1 MSSSINDSFTVD
13 LAGAW
18 RLTSPDSDH
27 SLPMSLPG
35 DVHSVLHAEGLI
47 PDPYFARN
55 EEVVQWVARQDWALT
70 RSFTLDDAS
79 GDWYLDIDYLDTIAS
94 VYVND
99 VLILEAD
106 NCFQR
111 YRPDVSKALKTG
123 ENSIRIV
130 LHSSISAGAA
140 LQAKQPFY
148 IPYSTAN
155 SPIPNGNML
164 RKPQCHFGWDWNIAI
179 APLGLYGTI
188 ALKKLEIARI
198 ESVVTQQSHN
208 DDGSVDLKVT
218 VALFA
223 KGTGIAQLYFS
234 LDDERVRLDV
244 GFNAGE
250 TSITHVFHVE
260 KPRLWW
266 PAGNGEQALYAL
278 SVETNFETVT
288 RQIGLRTVELITT
301 EDDAGSRFALKVNG
315 REIFAR
321 GANWI
326 PADAL
331 FSRSNPAA
339 TEDLLQ
345 SAAAANMNAIRVW
358 GGGFYE
364 HDWFYETCDRLG
376 LMVWQ
381 DFMFACNL
389 YPSTGDFLENVEAE
403 VGYQVRRLATHPSIV
418 LWCGD
423 NELVG
428 ALTWFEESRKDRD
441 RYLVSYDRLNRTIEK
456 AMKKALPDAIWWP
469 SSPAS
474 GYLNFGDAWHAD
486 GSGDMHYWSVWHEN
500 KSFDNYRSV
509 RPRFCSE
516 FGFQSYTS
524 LPVIKTYAEA
534 KDMNIA
540 SPVMELH
547 QKNAGGNE
555 RIAGTMFRYFRFP
568 KDFPNFVYLSQVQ
581 QGLAIKTAV
590 EYWRSLKPHCM
601 GTIYWQLNDTWPV
614 ASWSSLDYGGRW
626 KVMHYLV
633 RRFFQPVSVAA
644 IPSEDNKTIRFSL
657 VNDTNVDV
665 TVDISVSLLKL
676 DGERVPL
683 TTAHAVC
690 TPDAAVTALSID
702 ADQVPADCLLAWRFT
717 ASNGMGGEGHYVHG
731 TYKALELQ
739 PAGLTVLREEKE
751 ENGTVELTVTA
762 KGLALFVMIESEV
775 DGRYS
780 DNAFDLAAGES
791 RRIVFTPARP
801 LAGSVPDFR
810 IYDLQSS
817 QSVDSQ

>member
-1 MSSSINDSFTVD
+1 MPVSNNFVD
-13 LAGAW
+13 LAGSW
-18 RLTSPDSDH
+18 QLTSPESDH
-27 SLPMSLPG
+27 SASMAVPG
-35 DVHSVLHAEGLI
+35 DVHSALHAAELI
-47 PDPYFARN
+47 PDPYFGRN
-55 EEVVQWVARQDWALT
+55 EEVVQWVAKQDWMVT
-70 RSFTLDDAS
+70 RSFSLDDIS
-79 GDWYLDIDYLDTIAS
+79 GDWYLDIDYLDTVATVSINGA
-94 VYVND
+94 V
-99 VLILEAD
+99 VLEGN

-111 YRPDVSKALKTG
+111 YRPDVSKALKVG
-123 ENSIRIV
+123 ENTIRIV
-130 LHSSISAGAA
+130 LHSSVRVGAE
-140 LQAKQPFY
+140 LQTKQPFY
-148 IPYSTAN
+148 IPYNPGN
-155 SPIPNGNML
+155 SPIPDGNML

-188 ALKKLEIARI
+188 ALKKLETARI
-198 ESVVTQQSHN
+198 DHIATRQFHN
-208 DDGSVDLKVT
+208 EDGTVDLTVT
-218 VALFA
+218 TSLFA
-223 KGTGIAQLYFS
+223 KAQGIAQLYFV

-244 GFNAGE
+244 GVHAGE
-250 TSITHVFHVE
+250 TPVTHVFHIE

-266 PAGNGEQALYAL
+266 PAGSGEQALYTL
-278 SVETNFETVT
+278 SVELPSQTET
-288 RQIGLRTVELITT
+288 RQIGLRTIELIIDKD
-301 EDDAGSRFALKVNG
+301 EPGSRFAFKVNG
-315 REIFAR
+315 REIFCR

-331 FSRSNPAA
+331 FSRSSPDK

-345 SAAAANMNAIRVW
+345 SAVAANMNMIRVW

-364 HDWFYETCDRLG
+364 HDWFYDICNRLG

-403 VGYQVRRLATHPSIV
+403 VGYQTRRLATHPSIV

-441 RYLVSYDRLNRTIEK
+441 RYLVSYDRLNRTIEV
-456 AMKKALPDAIWWP
+456 AMKKASPDGIWWP

-474 GYLNFGDAWHAD
+474 GYLDFGDAWHAD

-500 KSFDNYRSV
+500 KSFDNYRTV

-524 LPVIKTYAEA
+524 LPVLKTYADP

-568 KDFPNFVYLSQVQ
+568 KDFPNFVYLSQIQ
-581 QGLAIKTAV
+581 QGLAIKSAV

-626 KVMHYLV
+626 KAMHYLV
-633 RRFFQPVSVAA
+633 RRFFQPVAIAA
-644 IPSEDNKTIRFSL
+644 IPSEDNSKIRFSL
-657 VNDTNVDV
+657 VNDTFH
-665 TVDISVSLLKL
+665 DISVDLAVSLIDMKGKRTSL
-676 DGERVPL
+676 RTVQ
-683 TTAHAVC
+683 AVC
-690 TPDAAVTALSID
+690 SPDAACTALTID
-702 ADQVPADCLLAWRFT
+702 ASEVPEGHLLAWHFT
-717 ASNGMGGEGHYVHG
+717 ASNGMGGQGHFVNG
-731 TYKALELQ
+731 TYKALELE
-739 PAGLTVLREEKE
+739 PAGLEVLHEEVE
-751 ENGTVELTVTA
+751 GDGTVEITVTSQ
-762 KGLALFVMIESEV
+762 GLALFVMIETEIE
-775 DGRYS
+775 GRYS

-791 RRIVFTPARP
+791 RRIVFTPTTPFERGKLP
-801 LAGSVPDFR
+801 EFR
-810 IYDLQSS
+810 FYDLQSC
-817 QSVDSQ
+817 QSVD